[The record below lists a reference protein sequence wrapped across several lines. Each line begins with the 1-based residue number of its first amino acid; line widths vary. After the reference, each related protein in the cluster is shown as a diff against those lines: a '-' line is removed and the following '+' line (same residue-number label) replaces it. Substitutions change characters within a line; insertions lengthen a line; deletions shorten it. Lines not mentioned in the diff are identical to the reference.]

1 MLTSARG
8 SEEREIGGH
17 IAVIKSLFP
26 LAVTSGEKGVLEEA
40 VKRSKRLLDDKDSS
54 IYIAVKAFLK
64 YIGYVPDRKF
74 SLFLGAIRQFKKDI
88 VIRSIDIFI
97 NKDMK
102 SRGMGI
108 DYLIGIMRNERIKK
122 AAQVELE
129 RKVLPNVPPE
139 WEGD

>member
-1 MLTSARG
+1 M
-8 SEEREIGGH
+8 
-17 IAVIKSLFP
+17 IK
-26 LAVTSGEKGVLEEA
+26 EA
-40 VKRSKRLLDDKDSS
+40 VKKSKGLLDDKDSS

-64 YIGYVPDRKF
+64 YNGYMTDRKF
-74 SLFLGAIRQFKKDI
+74 SIFIGAIRRFRKDI
-88 VIRSIDIFI
+88 VIKSIDIFI

-108 DYLIGIMRNERIKK
+108 DYLIGIMRNEKIKK